1 MGRLRARLLELLE
14 CEQSAVVV
22 GDFNVIPEDKDVF
35 LLCSDGL
42 SGMIEDAKIMELV
55 KGASDLE
62 LAVSSLVEAANE
74 AGGTD
79 NVTVLALQCAN

>member
-1 MGRLRARLLELLE
+1 
-14 CEQSAVVV
+14 
-22 GDFNVIPEDKDVF
+22 
-35 LLCSDGL
+35 
-42 SGMIEDAKIMELV
+42 V
-55 KGASDLE
+55 KAAADLE